1 MAQTIDIK
9 APAKINLILDV
20 VGKRPD
26 GYHTLKTIMQS
37 VSLYDKLEFSF
48 VESSDKKVVLVCD
61 NSDFPKNE
69 TNLIYKACMAFY
81 KYSKITPK
89 NIVISIEKNIP
100 SMAGM
105 AGGSTDCAATLI
117 ALNEMYKTNY
127 PKEILCDIGETLGAD
142 VPFCLTGGTVLCEG
156 IGEIL
161 TPLPSLVDCFILI
174 VKPTHSISTPESF
187 QKYDAIE
194 NPPKSDLDDM
204 IASLVVSDLEGISKN
219 LFNGLERATYLEE
232 IEEIKNIMNKNNA
245 LGSAMTGSGSAV
257 FGLFKSKKEAKDCL
271 KHFDDNDDYF
281 KTIVKPVNEG
291 CIID

>member
-1 MAQTIDIK
+1 MAQTINIK
-9 APAKINLILDV
+9 APAKINLVLDV

-26 GYHTLKTIMQS
+26 GYHTLKSIMQS
-37 VSLYDKLEFSF
+37 VSLYDKLGFSF
-48 VESSDKKVVLVCD
+48 SQSPDQDVVLLCERD
-61 NSDFPKNE
+61 DFPKDK

-81 KYSKITPK
+81 EYSKVTPK
-89 NIVISIEKNIP
+89 GIIISVEKNIP

-105 AGGSTDCAATLI
+105 AGGSSDCGATLI
-117 ALNEMYKTNY
+117 ALNQMYETDY
-127 PKEILCDIGETLGAD
+127 SKEILCDIGEKLGAD

-161 TPLPSLVDCFILI
+161 TPLPDLKDCFILI
-174 VKPTHSISTPESF
+174 IKPNCSISTPESYKKF
-187 QKYDAIE
+187 DAIE
-194 NPPKSDLDDM
+194 NPPKSDLNDM